1 MAIRRASSFGHYM
14 YSMEINRTLTN
25 LVHAFHMKNGG
36 FPMAWTIDR
45 NQKLDE
51 KMRELIDESATP
63 DELGDA
69 SDVSALLERMSGLS
83 LAEMDSS
90 IRELQKARNFLLNER
105 ERLRLEIAEHLRLTK
120 AALGSARAVSA
131 SIGSFADGVP
141 ARNVGSAPGRREAA

>member
-1 MAIRRASSFGHYM
+1 
-14 YSMEINRTLTN
+14 
-25 LVHAFHMKNGG
+25 
-36 FPMAWTIDR
+36 MAWAIDR

-51 KMRELIDESATP
+51 KMGELIDENATP
-63 DELGDA
+63 DIKLGDA

-131 SIGSFADGVP
+131 SIGSFADDVP
-141 ARNVGSAPGRREAA
+141 ARNVGGAPGRREAA

>member
-1 MAIRRASSFGHYM
+1 MACA
-14 YSMEINRTLTN
+14 
-25 LVHAFHMKNGG
+25 
-36 FPMAWTIDR
+36 IDK

-63 DELGDA
+63 DIKLGDA
-69 SDVSALLERMSGLS
+69 SDVGAFLERMSGLS

-120 AALGSARAVSA
+120 AALGSARAVWED
-131 SIGSFADGVP
+131 ITKFGTVADDFSKT
-141 ARNVGSAPGRREAA
+141 RAAA

>member
-1 MAIRRASSFGHYM
+1 
-14 YSMEINRTLTN
+14 
-25 LVHAFHMKNGG
+25 MKKWGL
-36 FPMAWTIDR
+36 PMAWAIDR

-63 DELGDA
+63 DIKPGDA
-69 SDVSALLERMSGLS
+69 SDVGAFLEQMSGLS

-131 SIGSFADGVP
+131 SIGSFADDVP
-141 ARNVGSAPGRREAA
+141 ARNVGSTPGRREAA